1 MWREK
6 NSLLKGRSFHQIGH
20 QISALKGW
28 SNWKREKMNTKAQSD
43 DKQQKNIRKTTQRV
57 SGAINQTSG
66 ICRSSVRDS
75 FKWEFILFQEKG
87 TEIKYRAQT
96 VEERR
101 QKGNG
106 MQERCINKFNE

>member
-1 MWREK
+1 MWREKK
-6 NSLLKGRSFHQIGH
+6 NSLLKGRSFHQNGH

-28 SNWKREKMNTKAQSD
+28 SNWKREKMNTKAQRD
-43 DKQQKNIRKTTQRV
+43 DKQQKNIRKTTQQV

-87 TEIKYRAQT
+87 TEIEHKLLKREDRKAT
-96 VEERR
+96 AC
-101 QKGNG
+101 KSGT
-106 MQERCINKFNE
+106 